1 MRDTI
6 KPLGVVAFI
15 SPDDARTLEEC
26 ARGCNGLARHRRK
39 GWLAEYV
46 RLHTQAS
53 RVIRVVIDRA
63 AGQNP
68 LPLD

>member
-26 ARGCNGLARHRRK
+26 SRGCASLARHRRK

-53 RVIRVVIDRA
+53 KVIRVVIDRSHA
-63 AGQNP
+63 QNS
-68 LPLD
+68 LPLG